1 MSGFGPPSRFNG
13 TSSWPW
19 IDHPASGLLR
29 ATIRPIQ
36 TRFRSGSTY
45 RLNLAAQSNSL
56 THYAKGTRSP
66 LELLPRATTV
76 CRQMVSGTISL
87 PSPGCFSPFPHG
99 TCSLS
104 VAKEYLA
111 LGDGPPRFP
120 QGSTCPVVLRIR
132 ARKACPF
139 RLRGSHPLWRAFP
152 GASSTNRLDDFPGPP

>member
-1 MSGFGPPSRFNG
+1 PVSVTLPSP
-13 TSSWPW
+13 WPW
-19 IDHPASGLLR
+19 IDHLVSGLLP
-29 ATIRPIQ
+29 ATMSPCSDSLSLRLHLN
-36 TRFRSGSTY
+36 

-66 LELLPRATTV
+66 QVLLPEATTG

-99 TCSLS
+99 TSSLS

-120 QGSTCPVVLRIR
+120 QGSTCPVVLRMHP
-132 ARKACPF
+132 RKALPF
-139 RLRGSHPLWRAFP
+139 RLRDCHPLWSA
-152 GASSTNRLDDFPGPP
+152 